1 MSDDEDREDLLRRAR
16 DAAGTADAARRE
28 AEDAHVSGVERYLR
42 TNRFFGWCADV
53 GDALRRVLGPLGA
66 LLAWVFGWIGR
77 WLRWLVRPPA
87 DKHAAAGTVPERF
100 SLARFSRNLAISV
113 LVLFALHVAWRAAFY
128 YGTGFTETVYVTGK
142 QEIETGELYQFGGC
156 TSLPCSTQSDNGK
169 FYLIESSLYLPV
181 LWYPEE
187 EVFANIPHQDAAC
200 NVRGYG
206 IYFRSLRW
214 IYKRFQL
221 YQHVVDVSCRPYTE
235 EEIRRAVT
243 GGDIVRD

>member
-1 MSDDEDREDLLRRAR
+1 
-16 DAAGTADAARRE
+16 
-28 AEDAHVSGVERYLR
+28 
-42 TNRFFGWCADV
+42 
-53 GDALRRVLGPLGA
+53 
-66 LLAWVFGWIGR
+66 
-77 WLRWLVRPPA
+77 VRPPTETNA
-87 DKHAAAGTVPERF
+87 TAGTSPRRF

-113 LVLFALHVAWRAAFY
+113 FVLFALHVAWRAAYY

-200 NVRGYG
+200 NVRGFG

-214 IYKRFQL
+214 VYKRFQL

-235 EEIRRAVT
+235 EEIRRAVS